1 MTFKKIDGGA
11 LVAPVALMALV
22 AFATL
27 GGCISSGP
35 PASPVRW
42 LDPTAGLE
50 APPAGAPIA
59 PLALHAQPHLGQE
72 IAVRTEPAVVVY
84 DTDHRWLVPPR
95 ELVRRAF
102 GRAQVGVLDSAV
114 GAELR
119 VELQTFE
126 LQQLEGAP
134 GARIVCR
141 VVRSGARAAPGVRV
155 EVVASAGDASSEA
168 LAAAM
173 GRALQQLVARV
184 LAAARP

>member
-1 MTFKKIDGGA
+1 MTLKKIDVGA
-11 LVAPVALMALV
+11 LVAPLALL

-35 PASPVRW
+35 PAPPVRW

-50 APPAGAPIA
+50 APPAGAPVA
-59 PLALHAQPHLGQE
+59 PVALQAQPHLGQE
-72 IAVRTEPAVVVY
+72 IAVRIEPAVVVY
-84 DTDHRWLVPPR
+84 DTDHRWLVPPQ

-102 GRAQVGVLDSAV
+102 GRAQVAVLDAV
-114 GAELR
+114 AGAELR

-126 LQQLEGAP
+126 LQQLAGAP

-141 VVRSGARAAPGVRV
+141 VVRSGERAAPGVRV
-155 EVVASAGDASSEA
+155 EVSASAEDASSES
-168 LAAAM
+168 LTAAM

-184 LAAARP
+184 LAAASS